1 MIKHIIIIISLL
13 FLAYII
19 VSYLRKTNK
28 NIDINDRII
37 HDPEKN
43 RSYFIK
49 GYNDDEISQIQ
60 LSLNKRNKVYFIK
73 DNILFYNNK
82 FKDNLTLF

>member
-1 MIKHIIIIISLL
+1 MIKHIIIILSLL

-19 VSYLRKTNK
+19 VSYFKKSIK
-28 NIDINDRII
+28 NENVHSRII

-43 RSYFIK
+43 RSYFVN
-49 GYNDDEISQIQ
+49 GYNDNEISQIQ

-73 DNILFYNNK
+73 ENTLYFGNK
-82 FKDNLTLF
+82 FKDNLTIF